1 MEHTYSQ
8 IKEVIGAGVGVGTI
22 AKIKKLVEEKTEK
35 LKQLGDAAWKKG
47 LEEAKPYM
55 DKNPEI
61 KKIVEENADS
71 LKNGNL
77 TKLWSTVKEAAT
89 SGDTSKLS
97 EYAKSAGEKAK
108 NSGAGS
114 GLDKYIRMIPGGSE
128 ILPKL
133 QKLQEA
139 ASKHGGEAETIVK
152 GAYKDVSD
160 VLQKRTGEI
169 EKLADKAAKDSK
181 K

>member
-1 MEHTYSQ
+1 L
-8 IKEVIGAGVGVGTI
+8 I
-22 AKIKKLVEEKTEK
+22 EEKTEK
-35 LKQLGDAAWKKG
+35 LKELSDAAWKKG
-47 LEEAKPYM
+47 LEQAKPYM

-77 TKLWSTVKEAAT
+77 GELWANVKDAAT

-97 EYAKSAGEKAK
+97 EYVKSAGEKAK
-108 NSGAGS
+108 NSGVGS
-114 GLDKYIRMIPGGSE
+114 GLDKYMRMIPGGSE

-139 ASKHGGEAETIVK
+139 ASKHGGEAEKIAK
-152 GAYKDVSD
+152 GAYKDISD